1 MYTLGLSSQEVGD
14 SRWFSQVDSM
24 SPEASPMGKKAGES
38 GLYDMG
44 HLVIMAGFEG
54 SRKLLENSPLKPPE
68 KTQPYMYHDVG
79 W

>member
-1 MYTLGLSSQEVGD
+1 
-14 SRWFSQVDSM
+14 
-24 SPEASPMGKKAGES
+24 MGKKAGES